1 MILFLIKFFDEEEHA
16 TAFLE
21 GTLFARRLRC
31 FKEMEDADGRGDK
44 YEGAIM
50 PSTSGL
56 TVTLEATDVETGEV
70 VDKITMTE
78 GDFEGPPVMQPEWFD
93 HVNVFCMYA
102 GHSGNFEYICPENAD
117 EFKRQLELPEDYLH
131 MGEHAVVIKNTTEFL
146 KRVDAAVKKSGYGLR
161 RGLVR
166 YYDPEI
172 GTPVFASDVDTIFS
186 KRLSYQHQKEYRF
199 AIDKGDLGCDPITL
213 DIGPI
218 GDIAFQ
224 MQASEFNSS
233 LRLQFHDTS

>member
-1 MILFLIKFFDEEEHA
+1 MILFLIKVFDEEEYA
-16 TAFLE
+16 AAFLD

-31 FKEMEDADGRGDK
+31 FKEMEEADGRGDK

-50 PSTSGL
+50 PAISGL
-56 TVTLEATDVETGEV
+56 TITLKTTDVATGE

-78 GDFEGPPVMQPEWFD
+78 EDFAAPPVMQPEWFD

-102 GHSGNFEYICPENAD
+102 GHSGNISPNNAED
-117 EFKRQLELPEDYLH
+117 FKRQLELPEDYLEL
-131 MGEHAVVIKNTTEFL
+131 GDHAVVIKNTTEFF
-146 KRVDAAVKKSGYGLR
+146 KRVDAAVKETGHGFR

-166 YYDPEI
+166 YYDLES

-186 KRLSYQHQKEYRF
+186 KRLQYEHQKEYRF
-199 AIDKGDLGCDPITL
+199 AIDAGDLGCDPITL

-218 GDIAFQ
+218 DDIALQ
-224 MQASEFNSS
+224 MKASDFNSS
-233 LRLQFHDTS
+233 LRLQFHDIS